1 MFQKPR
7 LTGDFLPYLLRSTP
21 VASSYFRKE
30 RKKMKVLSRVRL
42 FCNSMNCSLPGSS
55 MHGIFQARVLEWVAL
70 PTNKNNIIRT
80 NFIIAMTV
88 L

>member
-1 MFQKPR
+1 M
-7 LTGDFLPYLLRSTP
+7 TDCNFLPYLLRSAP
-21 VASSYFRKE
+21 VASTYFGKE
-30 RKKMKVLSRVRL
+30 RKKVKALSCVQL
-42 FCNSMNCSLPGSS
+42 FCNPMNCSLPGSS
-55 MHGIFQARVLEWVAL
+55 IHGTFQARVLGWVAL